1 MPVDQNK
8 LQAQKTVLAMKMHY
22 KRSKDEYMQYI
33 RFAIELVEVY
43 GYSLKDIEK
52 IIGEKV

>member
-8 LQAQKTVLAMKMHY
+8 LQAQKIVLAMKMHH
-22 KRSKDEYMQYI
+22 KKSKDEYRQFL

-43 GYSLKDIEK
+43 GYSLTEIEK